1 MNRGNAVSGTYAP
14 NRDNSDRPDASNN
27 YGLVPAVTN
36 PPHADVVALSWRWTP
51 GATLTNEIRGGFN
64 LTYAYFLNTQGNVP
78 YIVTPPIPSGQ
89 TNPLFTDPINEGQ
102 AQGRTTNTYNLS
114 DDAAWAHGRYYVQFG
129 FHAQH
134 IGVESY
140 DMAVRGAPLELGR
153 RAGVDGI
160 ETEALLS
167 NATGNCAGVAS
178 GNPWYNR
185 ETKDFARNIGF
196 AWDVFGNGRT
206 ALRGGYS
213 MSYVNDQAIL
223 APEYLLEINS
233 GLRGLSTAT
242 GLTNRVSTGLP
253 PCVVPPYQ
261 IPLTVADNYANNPF
275 NTVGMLD
282 PNLKHPRVQQYSIDV
297 HHEFKRT

>member
-64 LTYAYFLNTQGNVP
+64 LTYAYFLNAQGNVP

-102 AQGRTTNTYNLS
+102 AQGRTTNTFNLS
-114 DDAAWAHGRYYVQFG
+114 DDAAWAHGRHYVQFG

-140 DMAVRGAPLELGR
+140 DMAGVIPTFSLGMGSGQPALTRRELT
-153 RAGVDGI
+153 GI
-160 ETEALLS
+160 STTDLATANALL
-167 NATGNCAGVAS
+167 AAV
-178 GNPWYNR
+178 
-185 ETKDFARNIGF
+185 
-196 AWDVFGNGRT
+196 
-206 ALRGGYS
+206 GGY
-213 MSYVNDQAIL
+213 
-223 APEYLLEINS
+223 
-233 GLRGLSTAT
+233 
-242 GLTNRVSTGLP
+242 
-253 PCVVPPYQ
+253 
-261 IPLTVADNYANNPF
+261 
-275 NTVGMLD
+275 
-282 PNLKHPRVQQYSIDV
+282 IDG
-297 HHEFKRT
+297 